1 MKKSNDKKTLKDRFE
16 ELTRKK
22 PIIEDAV
29 PQRPV
34 RHIEKKLDLP
44 FLKDI
49 DVADDKGKYGAA
61 EDVEGEWG
69 LTGGDSSLKVQAR
82 RRFIGLIIAAIAL
95 ILILG
100 GVFYILPRVLPGLF
114 EGTDIELFEKP
125 VINLEYDDETV
136 RVVLDTSVS
145 VMASPD
151 PAGQRLTEV
160 LYNEPVTCLNDNG
173 GDYIRIRT
181 SDGIEGYIPVNT
193 VTTATESVEPDMHLY
208 KIVVSDPSKNIMTHA
223 SNGTLMRRVVMNTV
237 LYADIK
243 REGVYQVYLP
253 TGESGWIG
261 SSGVIELGVR
271 EDTEEVSSRYFVSSL
286 LTFVNARYLENGVTM
301 YGASIN
307 GAIYVCAEIN
317 GIDVPRTVD
326 GLMEEGE
333 EIDPGTDAVT
343 GELLIENILP
353 GDVLFLRSPVAGPGD
368 NRVYEMAVCTDT
380 GTLLMQ
386 SKTKTTIRLANF
398 EAGDSICDRIITIRR
413 IFRTE

>member
-1 MKKSNDKKTLKDRFE
+1 MKKSEDKKTLKDKIE

-22 PIIEDAV
+22 PVIEDAV
-29 PQRPV
+29 PQRPI
-34 RHIEKKLDLP
+34 RHVEKKLDLP

-49 DVADDKGKYGAA
+49 NSTGDDTRYGAA

-69 LTGGDSSLKVQAR
+69 LTGNDRSLKIAHR
-82 RRFIGLIIAAIAL
+82 RRFIGLIIASLAL
-95 ILILG
+95 ILILA

-125 VINLEYDDETV
+125 VINLEYDDENI
-136 RVVLDTSVS
+136 RVITDTSVS
-145 VMASPD
+145 VMASPE
-151 PAGQRLTEV
+151 ASGNRITEV
-160 LYNEPVTCLNDNG
+160 LYNEPVTCLLDSG

-181 SDGIEGYIPVNT
+181 GDGIEGYIT
-193 VTTATESVEPDMHLY
+193 ASSVTDKTDSVEPDMHQY
-208 KIVVSDPSKNIMTHA
+208 KLVVSDPYKNIMTHA
-223 SNGTLMRRVVMNTV
+223 SNGTLMKRVVMNTV

-271 EDTEEVSSRYFVSSL
+271 EETEEVSSRYFVSSL
-286 LTFVNARYLENGVTM
+286 LTFVNARYLENGATM

-307 GAIYVCAEIN
+307 GAIYVSAEIN
-317 GIDVPRTVD
+317 GIDVPRTVS
-326 GLMEEGE
+326 GQMEEGE

-343 GELLIENILP
+343 GEILIENILP
-353 GDVLFLRSPVAGPGD
+353 GDVLFLRSPTSSAGD
-368 NRVYEMAVCTDT
+368 KRVYEMAVCTDT

-386 SKTKTTIRLANF
+386 SRARTTIRLTSF
-398 EAGDSICDRIITIRR
+398 KAGDSICDRIITIRR
-413 IFRTE
+413 IFKTE

>member
-1 MKKSNDKKTLKDRFE
+1 MKKSSNNKTLKERFE

-22 PIIEDAV
+22 PIIEEAV

-34 RHIEKKLDLP
+34 RHVEKKLDLP

-49 DVADDKGKYGAA
+49 DVADDKATYGAA

-69 LTGGDSSLKVQAR
+69 LTGNDRTLKIAHR
-82 RRFIGLIIAAIAL
+82 RRFIGLIIASAVL
-95 ILILG
+95 ILILA

-125 VINLEYDDETV
+125 VINLEYDSEDV
-136 RVVLDTSVS
+136 RVILDTSVS

-151 PAGQRLTEV
+151 PTGQRLTEV

-173 GDYIRIRT
+173 GNYIRIAT
-181 SDGIEGYIPVNT
+181 EDGIEGYIPVDS
-193 VTTATESVEPDMHLY
+193 VTTATESVEPDMHQY
-208 KIVVSDPSKNIMTHA
+208 KLVVSDPYKNIMTHA

-271 EDTEEVSSRYFVSSL
+271 EDTEEVTSRYFVSSL
-286 LTFVNARYLENGVTM
+286 LTFVNARYLENGITM
-301 YGASIN
+301 YGTSIN
-307 GAIYVCAEIN
+307 GAIYVSAEIN
-317 GIDVPRTVD
+317 GIDVPRTVAGQMD
-326 GLMEEGE
+326 EGE

-343 GELLIENILP
+343 GEVIIENILP
-353 GDVLFLRSPVAGPGD
+353 GDILFLRSPVASPND
-368 NRVYEMAVCTDT
+368 DRVYEMAVCTDT

-386 SKTKTTIRLANF
+386 SRARTTIRLTSF
-398 EAGDSICDRIITIRR
+398 KAGDSICDRIITIRR